1 MSDTF
6 RILAGFL
13 ERFGEEAEGRALQE
27 PPDEVKGRLRE
38 FARGS
43 LPASEHPGVLEM
55 LSRNPQWV
63 AWFAG
68 EVKALRPGN
77 QPQ

>member
-6 RILAGFL
+6 RILAGFH

-27 PPDEVKGRLRE
+27 PPEEVKGRLRE
-38 FARGS
+38 FARGD
-43 LPASEHPGVLEM
+43 LPANEHPGVLDL

-68 EVKALRPGN
+68 EVKALRSGN
-77 QPQ
+77 HQP